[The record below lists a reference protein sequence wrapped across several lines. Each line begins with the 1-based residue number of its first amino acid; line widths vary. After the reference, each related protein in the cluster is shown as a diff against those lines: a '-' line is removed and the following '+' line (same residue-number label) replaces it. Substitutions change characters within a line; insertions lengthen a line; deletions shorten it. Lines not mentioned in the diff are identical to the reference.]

1 MNSSTRSVKKQVR
14 SLEQQIR
21 QILLAWNPIGS
32 GSPVPADEYDCLVHK
47 ILSSRFQRQ
56 SKEQLRGLIAREM
69 TDHFGLPDA
78 LPGVD
83 AVVEQ
88 VFALHTV
95 TRPDGAKQGPR

>member
-1 MNSSTRSVKKQVR
+1 MDSSTRS
-14 SLEQQIR
+14 LEKQIR
-21 QILLAWNPIGS
+21 QILLAWNPIGF
-32 GSPVPADEYDCLVHK
+32 PVPDDEYDCLVHTV
-47 ILSSRFQRQ
+47 LSSWFQRQ
-56 SKEQLRGLIAREM
+56 SKEQLRELIAREL

-88 VFALHTV
+88 VFALPTV